1 METGSLASRNTPSRQ
16 LSSFDTEH
24 ELSFNGSWSEARDDD
39 RVVDFVSGVVFG
51 RLETEGEGEGTFNRD
66 FTDESH
72 DLT

>member
-39 RVVDFVSGVVFG
+39 RVVDLVSGEVFG
-51 RLETEGEGEGTFNRD
+51 RLEGEGECTSSRD
-66 FTDESH
+66 YTDESH